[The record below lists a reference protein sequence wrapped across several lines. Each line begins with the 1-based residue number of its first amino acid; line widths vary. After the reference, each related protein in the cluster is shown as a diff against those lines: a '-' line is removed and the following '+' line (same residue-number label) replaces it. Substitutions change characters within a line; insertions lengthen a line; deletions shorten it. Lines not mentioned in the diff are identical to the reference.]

1 MTKRNHDAEFI
12 NGDINPE
19 QETAQDQATNEEAK
33 ASGFVPPGS
42 ALVPGADLIKSGE
55 LATFMAAHD
64 IKIFTTMDAI
74 DSMIADLEEATKL
87 EDMIGQEIEIANMM
101 LKLHLFPADAKE
113 GKEERMGLL
122 MVLVDSKGGVV
133 RAASNGALHCLTEVC
148 KYLGKPPWNPAWRF
162 KVTQKSV
169 PIPGTNPVRM
179 GRTFKLIP
187 IRPTE
192 ASVSQ
197 DIPTTATTT
206 EEVTTS
212 E

>member
-12 NGDINPE
+12 NDDQHE
-19 QETAQDQATNEEAK
+19 AETAQPQDQTNPEAEK
-33 ASGFVPPGS
+33 AGFVPPGS
-42 ALVPGADLIKSGE
+42 ALVPGSDLIKSGE
-55 LATFMAAHD
+55 LAAFMASHD
-64 IKIFTTMDAI
+64 IKVFTTMDAI

-133 RAASNGALHCLTEVC
+133 RAASNGALHCLTEVS

-192 ASVSQ
+192 ATVSQ

-206 EEVTTS
+206 EEVITS